1 MPRYRYVC
9 EECESDQIKI
19 HLSSENPRYF
29 CNKCYEPS
37 LMIRALTT
45 PHIVKKDTQASTK
58 IGKITEEYIEANK
71 QILKE
76 EKQKA
81 KENTYEQT

>member
-9 EECESDQIKI
+9 EECDLEQIKI
-19 HLSSENPRYF
+19 HLSSESPNYF

-37 LMIRALTT
+37 LMIRSLTT
-45 PHIVKKDTQASTK
+45 PHIANKNAEPTNKV
-58 IGKITEEYIEANK
+58 GKLTEEYIEANK

-81 KENTYEQT
+81 KETTYEQT

>member
-9 EECESDQIKI
+9 SICESERLIV
-19 HLSSENPRYF
+19 HLLSENIDYF
-29 CNKCYEPS
+29 CVECDPS
-37 LMIRALTT
+37 ALMLRALTT
-45 PHIVKKDTQASTK
+45 PHIINKNIQAPTK

>member
-1 MPRYRYVC
+1 MC
-9 EECESDQIKI
+9 EECASEQMQI

-29 CNKCYEPS
+29 CNDCSVPAE
-37 LMIRALTT
+37 MIRALTT
-45 PHIVKKDTQASTK
+45 PHIIKKSKQPENK
-58 IGKITEEYIEANK
+58 VGKLTEEYIEANK